1 LLPVTL
7 NVWQRRSVLIVDL
20 PELSAAEQQRSDEL
34 EERLK
39 QRLAEQSFLPFSAV
53 MQSLLYEPQ
62 LGYYVAG
69 AEKFGEQGDFVT
81 APEVSPL
88 FARCLARQCLPVL
101 QELGEADLLEL
112 GAGSGKMAAD
122 LLLELEHLD
131 CLPSRYA
138 ILELSAELQQR
149 QRETLQQQAP
159 HLLERVVWL
168 QEWPEKFVGVV
179 LANEVLDAMPVER
192 FKLVASEIEQL
203 GLLLHESELHEATGS
218 APAEL
223 QQAVE
228 RIQQDLGATLP
239 EGFCSE
245 VNLNLAGWFVA
256 LSESLSRGAVLLI
269 DYGYARREFYQPERA
284 TGTLSC
290 FYRHCLHHDPYQ
302 RFGVQDVTASVD
314 FTAVIEAADQAG
326 FELEGYV
333 TQANFLFNNQLDRLV
348 EQAAEGLESLPL
360 LKLSQEVKKLTLPA
374 EMGERFKVMGLSKGL
389 QQHLQ
394 GFSHNDISR
403 RL

>member
-1 LLPVTL
+1 
-7 NVWQRRSVLIVDL
+7 LIVDL

-34 EERLK
+34 ERLLK
-39 QRLAEQSFLPFSAV
+39 QRLAESSFLPFSAV

-88 FARCLARQCLPVL
+88 FGRCLARQCLPVL
-101 QELGEADLLEL
+101 RELGEADLLEL
-112 GAGSGKMAAD
+112 GAGSGQMAAD

-131 CLPSRYA
+131 ALPRSYA

-149 QRETLQQQAP
+149 QRETLQQQAA

-168 QEWPEKFVGVV
+168 QAWPEKFVGVV

-192 FKLVASEIEQL
+192 FKLVAGAIEQL
-203 GLLLHESELHEATGS
+203 GLVLHEGKLHEATGS

-228 RIQQDLGATLP
+228 RIQQDLRATLP

-245 VNLNLAGWFVA
+245 VNLNLAGWFAA

-269 DYGYARREFYQPERA
+269 DYGYARREFYQPERS

-348 EQAAEGLESLPL
+348 EQAAEGLESVPL

>member
-1 LLPVTL
+1 
-7 NVWQRRSVLIVDL
+7 LIVDL
-20 PELSAAEQQRSDEL
+20 PELSAAEQQRSEQL
-34 EERLK
+34 ESVLKERV
-39 QRLAEQSFLPFSAV
+39 RRQSFLPFSAV

-88 FARCLARQCLPVL
+88 FARCLAQQCLPVL

-122 LLLELEHLD
+122 LLLELEVLS
-131 CLPSRYA
+131 CLPRRYA

-149 QRETLQQQAP
+149 QRETLEQKAP

-168 QEWPEKFVGVV
+168 QQWPQEFVGVL

-192 FKLVASEIEQL
+192 FKVVAGEIEQL
-203 GLLLHESELHEATGS
+203 GLVLHEGQLHEAS
-218 APAEL
+218 RPAPIDL
-223 QQAVE
+223 QQAV
-228 RIQQDLGATLP
+228 RQIQHGFGLAKE

-245 VNLNLAGWFVA
+245 VNLNLLGWFAA

-269 DYGYARREFYQPERA
+269 DYGYARREFYQPERD

-314 FTAVIEAADQAG
+314 FTAVIEAADKAG

-333 TQANFLFNNQLDRLV
+333 TQANFLFNNHLDRLV
-348 EQAAEGLESLPL
+348 ERAVEGLESVPL

-389 QQHLQ
+389 KQHLQ

>member
-1 LLPVTL
+1 
-7 NVWQRRSVLIVDL
+7 LIVDL

-34 EERLK
+34 ERLLK
-39 QRLAEQSFLPFSAV
+39 QRLADQSFLSFSAV
-53 MQSLLYEPQ
+53 MQSLLYEPH

-88 FARCLARQCLPVL
+88 FARCLAQQCLPVL

-112 GAGSGKMAAD
+112 GAGSGQMAAD
-122 LLLELEHLD
+122 LLLELERLD
-131 CLPSRYA
+131 ALPRSYA

-168 QEWPEKFVGVV
+168 QAWPEKFVGVV

-203 GLLLHESELHEATGS
+203 GLVLHEGKLHEATGS

-245 VNLNLAGWFVA
+245 VNLNLAGWFAA
-256 LSESLSRGAVLLI
+256 LSELLSRGAVLLI

-284 TGTLSC
+284 RGTLSC

-333 TQANFLFNNQLDRLV
+333 TQANFLFNNRLDRLV
-348 EQAAEGLESLPL
+348 EQAAEGLESVPL